1 MNDYKVVDDFRTNLK
16 AKQRENAFK
25 RLVKG
30 VDYVEPVYKAPF
42 EVNEE
47 HMVVM
52 TNEERAFVDKKLH
65 EQQIANRSLSPETM
79 WRVEET
85 RRARDMELEGKIIE
99 YKNKLLARRSSKG
112 RSSNPKNDRLQA
124 AKDLKELKLIEK
136 ELVKRRSE
144 LQHNFRSFTGDVH
157 YNELKKLDN
166 KNNLAAILA
175 AAKLPK
181 K

>member
-1 MNDYKVVDDFRTNLK
+1 MNDFKVVDDFRTGLK
-16 AKQRENAFK
+16 SKQRENQYK

-47 HMVVM
+47 HMAVM
-52 TNEERAFVDKKLH
+52 TNAERSFVDKKLH
-65 EQQIANRSLSPETM
+65 EQQIANRSLSPDAM

-85 RRARDMELEGKIIE
+85 RRARDMELERKIIE
-99 YKNKLLARRSSKG
+99 YKQKLLSRRGSKG
-112 RSSNPKNDRLQA
+112 PSSNPKNDRVQA
-124 AKDLKELKLIEK
+124 ARDLKELKLIEK

-157 YNELKKLDN
+157 YNELKKLDS
-166 KNNLAAILA
+166 KTNLAAILA
-175 AAKLPK
+175 AAKLAK